1 MNEQITV
8 TKPDWEQRAIDANF
22 SVSCLAKNAGY
33 SVRHLQ
39 RQFRH
44 AFGIAPRELMQG
56 FRLDRAA
63 RQLAEGKF
71 VKEAAAEAGYSSSY
85 FSTKFKNY
93 HGSAAGTLR
102 KRLHWVECPIIKPQ
116 CRIIKAKFHGPV
128 P

>member
-1 MNEQITV
+1 MNEQFIES
-8 TKPDWEQRAIDANF
+8 KSDWEQRAIDANF

-44 AFGIAPRELMQG
+44 AFGFAPRELMQG
-56 FRLDRAA
+56 LRLERAA

-71 VKEAAAEAGYSSSY
+71 VKEAAAEAGYSRSY

-93 HGSAAGTLR
+93 HGRAAGVSR
-102 KRLHWVECPIIKPQ
+102 KRVLWVECPIIKPQ
-116 CRIIKAKFHGPV
+116 CRIIKTKFHGPV
-128 P
+128 A